1 MASGAGRE
9 RGGGGRA
16 FIYDRINKHSFVN
29 MVMLAGGWFWVVGR
43 ISIVNSSSV
52 FVLLGV
58 YMCVF
63 MLYLYAR
70 WENGEK
76 HERVLMHEYSLP
88 ERNRDW
94 NQSSS

>member
-1 MASGAGRE
+1 ME
-9 RGGGGRA
+9 KEGGGGELL
-16 FIYDRINKHSFVN
+16 FTTES
-29 MVMLAGGWFWVVGR
+29 
-43 ISIVNSSSV
+43 ISIHLSTWLCWRVGGSGWSV
-52 FVLLGV
+52 GFPLSTLPPYLYYCV
-58 YMCVF
+58 CVF